1 LTRPITFGAF
11 CPPITRVDQNPT
23 LALHRQLELCEWFEE
38 LGFDEFFF
46 GEHHSGGGELI
57 TSPEIF
63 IAAAA
68 QRTQRIK
75 LATGVTTLPYHHPL
89 VVADRI
95 VMLDHLTRGRLI
107 FGAGPG
113 SLVADAYRM
122 GYDYQV
128 NRSRYAEALEAVL
141 LLLESEE
148 PVNMETDWFTLR
160 DARLQVNP
168 YSYPRME
175 VSTVATVSP
184 TGPKLAGKHG
194 ISLLSISASSP
205 LGFEAL
211 QNTWSIVEEEAER
224 HGKTVSREGWRL
236 VSFYHLAD
244 SEAQA
249 RDDVKYGLR
258 YLLEYLSKTTGVVE
272 VTDPTDIN
280 RTVDELNATGLM
292 VIGTPDMMVEHLK
305 GFQEQTSGFGGFLG
319 FAHEMADREATKRS
333 HELLMRDVVPQIQGT
348 VRRPQEEYERLIS
361 TDWAAQVVQAQERAA
376 KEFEQERALR

>member
-1 LTRPITFGAF
+1 
-11 CPPITRVDQNPT
+11 
-23 LALHRQLELCEWFEE
+23 
-38 LGFDEFFF
+38 
-46 GEHHSGGGELI
+46 
-57 TSPEIF
+57 
-63 IAAAA
+63 
-68 QRTQRIK
+68 
-75 LATGVTTLPYHHPL
+75 
-89 VVADRI
+89 

-160 DARLQVNP
+160 DARLQINP